1 MASAYKPELCA
12 RICDAISEGAS
23 LKTICAA
30 PKMPSRRTVRGWLEE
45 HPDFEASYERAR
57 RQRTD
62 ALVDEIVEIADAVA
76 GSDSPAAVNAARL
89 QVDTRRWLASKL
101 LPERFGDK
109 LQAEL
114 TGANGEPLLKDP
126 PTPERVAHA
135 LLCLLHTKP
144 AAAIEGEE
152 HPAGEGLATSEPGR
166 LHPAIELQRPRAPRK
181 GV

>member
-30 PKMPSRRTVRGWLEE
+30 PKMPSRRTVRGWLEQFPE
-45 HPDFEASYERAR
+45 FDRQYELAR
-57 RQRTD
+57 RERTD
-62 ALVDEIVEIADAVA
+62 NLVDETIEIADSVR
-76 GSDSPAAVNAARL
+76 GSDSNPAVQAARL
-89 QVDTRRWLASKL
+89 AVDTRKWLAAKL
-101 LPERFGDK
+101 LPERFRDK
-109 LQAEL
+109 LLAEV
-114 TGANGEPLLKDP
+114 TGKDGEPLLKDP
-126 PTPERVAHA
+126 PDPTRLAHA
-135 LLCLLHTKP
+135 LLVLLHAKP

-152 HPAGEGLATSEPGR
+152 HAAGEGLATSEPGR